1 MSNNPMQT
9 RDISV
14 KTMATICAT
23 HGFDRLIIVMQ
34 RDGDEGATLTASCG
48 LGARNKMIAESIR
61 EEIQRSVLGWEKS
74 DEAKALDKM
83 VEVAEEEMA
92 TGPENDPDYGKRL
105 IVPVIGMKKERDR
118 KPR

>member
-1 MSNNPMQT
+1 MSGNPMQM

-23 HGFDRLIIVMQ
+23 HGFDRIIIVMQ
-34 RDGDEGATLTASCG
+34 RDGSEGATLVASAG

-61 EEIQRSVLGWEKS
+61 EEIQRTVLGWERS

-83 VEVAEEEMA
+83 VVDAQQEMA
-92 TGPENDPDYGKRL
+92 TGPENDPDYGTRL
-105 IVPVIGMKKERDR
+105 IVPTIGLKKERDR